1 LRILGTGSALPTL
14 EVPNEALE
22 KFLDT
27 SDEWIRTRTGIQS
40 RHILSDDT
48 LADISI
54 LAAQRALEDAGIT
67 GAQLDL
73 IIGTTTQGEWI
84 APGVGV
90 MVQKAIGAACPAMD
104 LHAACTG
111 FLYALDVAKAYI
123 ESGRAKRILILS
135 AEAMSQLCDW
145 TDRSTCVL
153 FGDGAGAV
161 VVGEGEGVLSI
172 RLSAAQD
179 QPILF
184 IQPSPGNCPF
194 SGPSATKQGVH
205 MEGQEVFRFA
215 VSHATED
222 LQLAAAQAG
231 VSLADIRLFLL
242 HQANRRILE
251 SVRQRLNQTE
261 ERFPSNIHHVGNTSS
276 ASIPILLNE
285 LNREG
290 RLQQGDLLA
299 LSAFGSGLLTGACIL
314 KWAKAR

>member
-1 LRILGTGSALPTL
+1 MRILGTGSALPTL

-40 RHILSDDT
+40 RHILSEDT

-54 LAAQRALEDAGIT
+54 LAAQRALENAGIT
-67 GAQLDL
+67 GSELDL

-123 ESGRAKRILILS
+123 ESGKAKKILILS
-135 AEAMSQLCDW
+135 GEAMSQLCDW

-161 VVGEGEGVLSI
+161 VVDGGEGLLSI
-172 RLSAAQD
+172 RLTAAQD

-194 SGPSATKQGVH
+194 SKPSGTKQGVH

-222 LQLAAAQAG
+222 LQLAAEKAG
-231 VSLADIRLFLL
+231 VALGDIRWFLL

-261 ERFPSNIHHVGNTSS
+261 ERFPNNIHRVGNTSS
-276 ASIPILLNE
+276 ASIPILLDE

-299 LSAFGSGLLTGACIL
+299 FSAFGSGLLTGACIL
-314 KWAKAR
+314 KWSKAR